1 MTRKWSLTTG
11 EQFASVFRR
20 GRAYYGTWVAVRV
33 LRNALDISRLG
44 LVVGKKVGGAVE
56 RNRAKRRIRQIV
68 GIRALTPGWDLVVI
82 ARSGIQ
88 SAEYRDVERELRELL
103 DRAGLLSASRVGNGR
118 PDSLVS
124 EDHL

>member
-1 MTRKWSLTTG
+1 M
-11 EQFASVFRR
+11 FRR

>member
-1 MTRKWSLTTG
+1 MTREWSLTTG
-11 EQFASVFRR
+11 EQFAAVFRR
-20 GRAYYGTWVAVRV
+20 GRAYYGTVVAVRV
-33 LRNALDISRLG
+33 LSNALDISRLG

-88 SAEYRDVERELRELL
+88 SAEYRDVERELRQLL
-103 DRAGLLSASRVGNGR
+103 DRAGLLSAPRAGDGR
-118 PDSLVS
+118 PDTVVS

>member
-1 MTRKWSLTTG
+1 MTREWSLTTG
-11 EQFASVFRR
+11 EQFADVFRR
-20 GRAYYGTWVAVRV
+20 GRAYYGTVVAVRV
-33 LRNALDISRLG
+33 LSNALDISRLG

-88 SAEYRDVERELRELL
+88 SAEYRDVERELRQLL
-103 DRAGLLSASRVGNGR
+103 DRAGLLSAPRAGDGR
-118 PDSLVS
+118 PDTVVS